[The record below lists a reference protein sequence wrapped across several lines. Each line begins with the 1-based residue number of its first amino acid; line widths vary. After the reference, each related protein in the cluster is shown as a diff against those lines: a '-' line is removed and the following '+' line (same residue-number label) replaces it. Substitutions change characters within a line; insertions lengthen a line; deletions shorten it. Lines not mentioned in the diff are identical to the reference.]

1 MNLNQ
6 EIAKK
11 PYDEIRL
18 MKKDTMKKDMKNGLQ
33 AISEISEITNS
44 TSTACGQEIT
54 NSTSTAR
61 SSGSF
66 GDRFVSGLKNSGS
79 NVQKMAKKSLDTAKH
94 VMKKE
99 SNEGGGNYGSLNSTE
114 SKESN
119 VGFQFVQRP
128 KKVADSW
135 FRRDFSF
142 RATFAPI
149 GGEGTE
155 RRWNIIERLLGPTD
169 RSFSDMVHEK
179 GGLGLEYNSVDR
191 GIFDTA
197 VWHKRKVSL
206 IQDEA
211 GKLGASSGGTVD
223 RRSQMLNANIFQDD
237 DGGYVYDH
245 EAVKRLDRE
254 RGRLEYALVV
264 ATGFIMAVIGIAVSH
279 SADNILEMKLDSA
292 LEVREK
298 EISSC
303 SHDRAFV
310 CCFMKTSTN
319 HFLLI
324 CSGLKLMGT
333 GTAASS
339 SM

>member
-6 EIAKK
+6 EIIAKK

-18 MKKDTMKKDMKNGLQ
+18 MKKDTTKKDIMKNGLE
-33 AISEISEITNS
+33 AISE
-44 TSTACGQEIT
+44 TSEIT

-66 GDRFVSGLKNSGS
+66 GDRFVHGLKNSGS

-99 SNEGGGNYGSLNSTE
+99 SNGGGNYGSLNSTE

-119 VGFQFVQRP
+119 AGSQFAQRP

-142 RATFAPI
+142 RATFAPT
-149 GGEGTE
+149 GREG
-155 RRWNIIERLLGPTD
+155 RNIIERLLGPTD

-191 GIFDTA
+191 GIVDTA
-197 VWHKRKVSL
+197 VWHRRKVSL

-211 GKLGASSGGTVD
+211 EKSGASSGGTVD

-264 ATGFIMAVIGIAVSH
+264 LTGFIMAVIGIAVSH

-298 EISSC
+298 RDIIL
-303 SHDRAFV
+303 F
-310 CCFMKTSTN
+310 T
-319 HFLLI
+319 
-324 CSGLKLMGT
+324 
-333 GTAASS
+333 
-339 SM
+339 

>member
-1 MNLNQ
+1 MKL
-6 EIAKK
+6 
-11 PYDEIRL
+11 RL
-18 MKKDTMKKDMKNGLQ
+18 MKKDTTKKDIMKKDTTKKDIMKNGLE
-33 AISEISEITNS
+33 AISEISEVANS
-44 TSTACGQEIT
+44 TSTAYGQEIT

-61 SSGSF
+61 SSGSVA
-66 GDRFVSGLKNSGS
+66 DRFVSGLKNSGS
-79 NVQKMAKKSLDTAKH
+79 NVQEMAKKSLDTAKH
-94 VMKKE
+94 IIKKE
-99 SNEGGGNYGSLNSTE
+99 SAEGGGNYGSLNSAE
-114 SKESN
+114 SKERN
-119 VGFQFVQRP
+119 VGFEFDQRP

-149 GGEGTE
+149 GGEG
-155 RRWNIIERLLGPTD
+155 RGIIERLLGPTD

-197 VWHKRKVSL
+197 VWHRRKVSL

-211 GKLGASSGGTVD
+211 GKSGASSGGTVD
-223 RRSQMLNANIFQDD
+223 RRSQMLNANIFQDE

-254 RGRLEYALVV
+254 RGWLEYALVV
-264 ATGFIMAVIGIAVSH
+264 LTGFIMAVIGITVSH

-298 EISSC
+298 RDIIL
-303 SHDRAFV
+303 F
-310 CCFMKTSTN
+310 T
-319 HFLLI
+319 
-324 CSGLKLMGT
+324 
-333 GTAASS
+333 
-339 SM
+339 

>member
-1 MNLNQ
+1 MNLGQ
-6 EIAKK
+6 EIAKI

-18 MKKDTMKKDMKNGLQ
+18 MKKDTMKKDTAKNGLE
-33 AISEISEITNS
+33 AICEVSDSEISEITNNAS
-44 TSTACGQEIT
+44 S
-54 NSTSTAR
+54 AR
-61 SSGSF
+61 SSRSF
-66 GDRFVSGLKNSGS
+66 ADRFVGGLKNTSGS
-79 NVQKMAKKSLDTAKH
+79 LLRHAKDEATKHVKDAAKH
-94 VMKKE
+94 IMKKE
-99 SNEGGGNYGSLNSTE
+99 STDEGGNYGSLNSVE

-119 VGFQFVQRP
+119 GGFQFVQRP
-128 KKVADSW
+128 KKAADSW

-142 RATFAPI
+142 RAPNGAN
-149 GGEGTE
+149 GREGTQ

-169 RSFSDMVHEK
+169 RDFSDMVNEK

-191 GIFDTA
+191 GIVDTA
-197 VWHKRKVSL
+197 VWHRRKVSL
-206 IQDEA
+206 IQDEV
-211 GKLGASSGGTVD
+211 GKSGGTVD
-223 RRSQMLNANIFQDD
+223 RRSTMLNANIFQN

-254 RGRLEYALVV
+254 RGQLEYALVV
-264 ATGFIMAVIGIAVSH
+264 VTGFIMAVIGIAVSH

-292 LEVREK
+292 LEVRER

-310 CCFMKTSTN
+310 CCFMKTST

-324 CSGLKLMGT
+324 YSGLKLMGT
-333 GTAASS
+333 GTVASS